1 MIEEATMS
9 IRTTTLLAGAVLLL
23 AVPAVQA
30 SVYKIDTAH
39 SEVGFAVRHMMIST
53 VRGSFGEFAGT
64 FTYAKAKPAAWSA
77 EVTIQTASIDT
88 REQKRDQH
96 LRSADFFDVENHP
109 TMTFKSTKVEAG
121 EKSFKLHGELTLL
134 GVTKP
139 VVLDVE
145 PTGEI
150 TDPRGNRRAGF
161 SARGKISRKD
171 WGMTWSQALDAGGVV
186 VGDEVRIEL
195 EVQGIAES

>member
-30 SVYKIDTAH
+30 GVYKIDTAH

-64 FTYAKAKPAAWSA
+64 FTYVKGQPAEWSA

-88 REQKRDQH
+88 REQKRDEH

-109 TMTFKSTKVEAG
+109 TMTFKSTKVETG
-121 EKSFKLHGELTLL
+121 ENGFKLHGELTLL
-134 GVTKP
+134 GVTRP

-145 PTGEI
+145 PSGEI
-150 TDPRGNRRAGF
+150 TDPWGNQRAGF
-161 SARGKISRKD
+161 SARGKIARKD
-171 WGMTWSQALDAGGVV
+171 WGMTWSQSMDAGGVV

-195 EVQGIAES
+195 EVQGIKES